1 MEKRVLGK
9 GLDALIPKKTAV
21 VSPEKDFT
29 YLPLGKIRSGK
40 YQPRRE
46 IIGKEL
52 EELSQ
57 SIKEKGFIQ
66 PIVVRKIGDDE
77 YEIIAGGRRYSA
89 AKLLNLKEIPA
100 MIKDLDDKDTLVV
113 AIVENLQ
120 RKNLNPIEEAEAFKR
135 LMWEFEFALEDIARV
150 VGKDKTTVANMLRL
164 LKLPDEIKEALR
176 KGILTR
182 SQGRTILGAEKKE
195 DQEKIFKMIL
205 NGGVSVRELERKV
218 KKISA
223 KKREHD
229 PFSLEMEEKLQKL
242 LGTRVRIF
250 HKKNNRG
257 KMVVEYYNLEDLE
270 RIIKRL
276 G

>member
-21 VSPEKDFT
+21 VSFEKDFT

-66 PIVVRKIGDDE
+66 PIVVRKIGVDE
-77 YEIIAGGRRYSA
+77 YEIVAGGRRYSA
-89 AKLLNLKEIPA
+89 AKLLNLKEIPV

-135 LMWEFEFALEDIARV
+135 LMWEFEFALEDIAIV

-218 KKISA
+218 KKISTR
-223 KKREHD
+223 KREKD
-229 PFSLEMEEKLQKL
+229 PFSLETEEKLQKL

-257 KMVVEYYNLEDLE
+257 KIVVEYYNLEDLE

>member
-29 YLPLGKIRSGK
+29 YLPLGKIRLGK

-46 IIGKEL
+46 IIGDEL

-135 LMWEFEFALEDIARV
+135 LMWEFEFALEDIAKV

-176 KGILTR
+176 KGILTC

-223 KKREHD
+223 KKKEKD
-229 PFSLEMEEKLQKL
+229 TFSLETEERLQKL

-257 KMVVEYYNLEDLE
+257 KIIVEYYNLEDLE